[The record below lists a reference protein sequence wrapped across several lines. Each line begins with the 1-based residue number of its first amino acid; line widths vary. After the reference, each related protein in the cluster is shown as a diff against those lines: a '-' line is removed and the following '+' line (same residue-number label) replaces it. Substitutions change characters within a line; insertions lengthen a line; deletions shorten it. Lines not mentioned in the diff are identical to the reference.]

1 MKIYTIT
8 LLFLVFGFTGP
19 AQEKYLENE
28 VETQNLSKEVAQL
41 FYDDYITVA
50 FKKLAPYWPLPAD
63 EIESIEEKTIRYLNL
78 LDERFGEKQ
87 SVQKLGVEKISDF
100 ALRETYVIK
109 YEYSAIRLQ
118 FTYYKN
124 NQGWLVN
131 SFKWDDKFS
140 EEFE

>member
-8 LLFLVFGFTGP
+8 LLFLVFGFTGL

>member
-8 LLFLVFGFTGP
+8 LLFLVFGFTGL

-87 SVQKLGVEKISDF
+87 SVNKLRVEKISDF
-100 ALRETYVIK
+100 AIRETYIIK

-118 FTYYKN
+118 FAYYKN

>member
-1 MKIYTIT
+1 MKKIT
-8 LLFLVFGFTGP
+8 LLLLISISSLVSV
-19 AQEKYLENE
+19 AQVKYLANQAEIQE
-28 VETQNLSKEVAQL
+28 LSKEVAQY

-50 FKKLAPYWPLPAD
+50 FKKLTPYWPMPAD
-63 EIESIEEKTIRYLNL
+63 ELESLEEKTIRYLNL

-87 SVQKLGVEKISDF
+87 SLQKLKEEKISDF

>member
-1 MKIYTIT
+1 MKLLAVS
-8 LLFLVFGFTGP
+8 LLFLVFGFTGL
-19 AQEKYLENE
+19 AQEKYLDNE
-28 VETQNLSKEVAQL
+28 AQTEELSKEVAQL

-63 EIESIEEKTIRYLNL
+63 EIESIEDKTIRYLNL

-87 SVQKLGVEKISDF
+87 SVQKLKVEKIGDF
-100 ALRETYVIK
+100 ALRETYIIK

-118 FTYYKN
+118 FAYYKN
-124 NQGWLVN
+124 NKGWLVN